1 MNTNSSFS
9 DKWSP
14 AIAAKNFTQVPNLL
28 IEHLA
33 DLDITPSEMVV
44 ITSLLYFKW
53 TDRMPYPSAKTL
65 SNMTGLS
72 VHTIRTN
79 LRRLQKKKL
88 IVRHFRE
95 GITNEYDFKPLIK
108 RLGTYA
114 QPIQK
119 RAPLHTKS
127 NKPPYAKVN
136 TNKDSVN
143 RYSSIKRT
151 RNCGKTSSVGQVIAQ
166 YHHHIANNQ

>member
-1 MNTNSSFS
+1 MSTNSSFS

-33 DLDITPSEMVV
+33 DLGITPSEMVV

-114 QPIQK
+114 QPMPK
-119 RAPLHTKS
+119 HTPPHAKL
-127 NKPPYAKVN
+127 NTPPYAKKN
-136 TNKDSVN
+136 TNKEPAN
-143 RYSSIKRT
+143 QYLSIKRN
-151 RNCGKTSSVGQVIAQ
+151 RNCGKTSSVGEVLAQ
-166 YHHHIANNQ
+166 HHHHIANKQ